1 MASNT
6 VKYEEF
12 ERYLQQFNW
21 LQATI
26 DQLLKDARMAGLDAP
41 NLSPE
46 QGAASVIEATTA
58 WVDELKDDQLG
69 FQSFNYRVDL
79 PNSVEPMNMATC
91 ELATLYL
98 FRCFQKV
105 WLRKRF
111 SEDPSK
117 DDEEIR
123 QKHLKP

>member
-6 VKYEEF
+6 IKYEEF
-12 ERYLQQFNW
+12 ERYLQQFDW

-26 DQLLKDARMAGLDAP
+26 NQFLKDARMAGLDAP
-41 NLSPE
+41 NLDPA
-46 QGAASVIEATTA
+46 QGAALVIEATTA
-58 WVDELKDDQLG
+58 WVDDLKGDHLG

-79 PNSVEPMNMATC
+79 PSSVEPMNMATS
-91 ELATLYL
+91 EVATLYL

-111 SEDPSK
+111 SEGPSK
-117 DDEEIR
+117 DEEEIR